1 MPVLRV
7 AATTDNLSKVTDF
20 VDAPLA
26 QCGTDS
32 KIRMQIRLA
41 VEEVFVNISSYA
53 YDSGSGEAEIEY
65 EMLHD
70 PERIRITFTDSGE
83 PFDPLE
89 KEDPDLSEEGLLGR
103 VGGLGIFLVKNTMDK
118 IEYERKNN
126 KNVLTA
132 EKNIG

>member
-26 QCGTDS
+26 QCGTGS

-89 KEDPDLSEEGLLGR
+89 KDDPDLSEEGLLGR

-118 IEYERKNN
+118 IGYERKNN